1 MKNILKF
8 AVGLLLFPVVVALWW
23 ELLRA
28 ASGAAAAQQAAALPF
43 FGGFLGYALL
53 WLWSRAGRGPAARRT
68 ASMLRGLYVLGHE
81 SAHAAAAW
89 AFGGHVYE
97 FKASPEGGHVKLS
110 KSNAFVALAP
120 YLAPV
125 PALAALLVFRVAV
138 WIRPGW
144 NSLGAVAGM
153 MGVGLA
159 FHLLETLASVG
170 DVSQPDLHMAG
181 GVLFSI
187 SLIGLGNAVMTLAA
201 LKAFFPHSVAFLD
214 VLRRCALDIAG
225 LWTFVASQGSAAPA
239 PAK

>member
-1 MKNILKF
+1 MKNVLKS
-8 AVGLLLFPVVVALWW
+8 AVGLLLLPAVVALWI

-28 ASGAAAAQQAAALPF
+28 ASGAAAAQKAAALPF

-68 ASMLRGLYVLGHE
+68 ASILRGLYVLGHE
-81 SAHAAAAW
+81 TAHAAAAW

-97 FKASPEGGHVKLS
+97 FKAGPEGGHVKLS

-170 DVSQPDLHMAG
+170 DVSQPDLRMAG

-187 SLIGLGNAVMTLAA
+187 SLIGLGNALITLAA
-201 LKAFFPHSVAFLD
+201 LKVFFPHSVALLG
-214 VLRRCALDIAG
+214 VLRRSALDVAG
-225 LWTFVASQGSAAPA
+225 FATAAASHWRAAPV
-239 PAK
+239 K